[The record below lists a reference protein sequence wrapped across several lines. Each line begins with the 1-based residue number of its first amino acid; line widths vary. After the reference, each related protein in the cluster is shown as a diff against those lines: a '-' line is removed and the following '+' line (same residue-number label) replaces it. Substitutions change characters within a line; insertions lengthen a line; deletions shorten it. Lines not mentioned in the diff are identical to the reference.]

1 MLCGFSREKLM
12 NLHILQIDTN
22 SSNCGFGRI
31 KMHIWCSTYFLWKGF
46 CRIVSSAWG
55 SSSQGGH
62 PTRQQPTVFVA
73 AHQDENHEDCLCP
86 DINFH
91 SKHLRNLFLIEVFYY
106 LNPLHTTWKTCS
118 QYWTPTLNQE
128 TLYPVF
134 CHMGHYKNLWL
145 FGLPWAAYFWKLF
158 HAYQSVSHHSQY
170 SGRVRVGRMV
180 LRVSCKS
187 QAACYKGKT

>member
-1 MLCGFSREKLM
+1 
-12 NLHILQIDTN
+12 
-22 SSNCGFGRI
+22 
-31 KMHIWCSTYFLWKGF
+31 MHIWCSTYFLWKGF

-106 LNPLHTTWKTCS
+106 LNSLHTAWKTCT
-118 QYWTPTLNQE
+118 QYWTPNLESRNTIPCFLATWGTTKISDFSGCHGLPIFESYSPPINRFRTIHKTWDRSVSDAWCCMFLANRRRLVTQE
-128 TLYPVF
+128 THN
-134 CHMGHYKNLWL
+134 CH
-145 FGLPWAAYFWKLF
+145 
-158 HAYQSVSHHSQY
+158 
-170 SGRVRVGRMV
+170 
-180 LRVSCKS
+180 
-187 QAACYKGKT
+187 GKRNTSWEYHLTV